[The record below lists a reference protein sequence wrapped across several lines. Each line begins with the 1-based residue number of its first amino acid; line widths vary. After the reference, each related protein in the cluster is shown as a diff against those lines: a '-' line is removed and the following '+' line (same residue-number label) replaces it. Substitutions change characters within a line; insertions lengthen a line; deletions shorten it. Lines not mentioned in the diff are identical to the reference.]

1 MNFSKKTLFWII
13 ILISLAGAFHF
24 FDQEKESEKRIVEA
38 SFRLLPF
45 NVPDVSTF
53 WINNLA
59 DHLKITAMR
68 DGDAWKLAQPLVTK
82 GDKEAIEKYLKI
94 IVTARKDAVLF
105 SQPTP
110 EKLKELGLDNP
121 MIEVGLTANGKETVI
136 IFGEKGPTLN
146 ISYAM
151 FKGNPEVYRVHSDLR
166 AESTKDA
173 YALRDKTIIDFDPVK
188 MKRLEIVQK
197 GKAAVVIEQD
207 NGKWN
212 MLEPSKGQAS
222 MEKVLDTLFSIK
234 NGKIKAFI
242 NDQPADFSAYG
253 LDSPKL
259 TLTVYMPKKATP
271 YKLLIGDKDRKNRGY
286 FAITEQ
292 ADKVFDV
299 EEELVKVILLNMD
312 KYLEKDSVGG

>member
-1 MNFSKKTLFWII
+1 VNFSKKTLFWII

-24 FDQEKESEKRIVEA
+24 FDQEKESEKQVIAA

-45 NVPDVSTF
+45 NVADVSEF
-53 WINNLA
+53 WINNRAEHLEIRAIRA
-59 DHLKITAMR
+59 D
-68 DGDAWKLAQPLVTK
+68 DEWKLVQPLVTK
-82 GDKEAIEKYLKI
+82 GDKEAIEKYLNI
-94 IVTARKDAVLF
+94 IVTARKDAILF
-105 SQPTP
+105 SQPGP

-121 MIEVGLTANGKETVI
+121 KIEVGLTAKGKETVI

-173 YALRDKTIIDFDPVK
+173 YALRDKTIIDFNPVK

-197 GKAAVVIEQD
+197 GKARVVIEQD

-222 MEKVLDTLFSIK
+222 MEKVLETLFSIK

-242 NDQPADFSAYG
+242 DENPSDLTTYG
-253 LDSPKL
+253 LFSPKL
-259 TLTVYMPKKATP
+259 ALTIYMQKKATP
-271 YKLLIGDKDRKNRGY
+271 YKLIIGKKDRKKRGY
-286 FAITEQ
+286 FATTEA

-299 EEELVKVILLNMD
+299 EEDLVKTILLNMD
-312 KYLEKDSVGG
+312 TYLEADAG

>member
-1 MNFSKKTLFWII
+1 VNFSKKTLFWII

-24 FDQEKESEKRIVEA
+24 FDEEKESEKQVIAA

-45 NVPDVSTF
+45 NVADVSEF
-53 WINNLA
+53 WINNRA
-59 DHLKITAMR
+59 DHLKIRAVR
-68 DGDAWKLAQPLVTK
+68 GDDGWKLVQPLVAK

-94 IVTARKDAVLF
+94 IVTARKDAILF
-105 SQPTP
+105 SQPKP

-121 MIEVGLTANGKETVI
+121 KIEVGLTAKGKETVI

-197 GKAAVVIEQD
+197 GKARVVIEQD

-212 MLEPSKGQAS
+212 ILEPSKGQAS
-222 MEKVLDTLFSIK
+222 MEKVLETLFSIK

-242 NDQPADFSAYG
+242 DDKPSDLAAYG
-253 LDSPKL
+253 LFSPKL
-259 TLTVYMPKKATP
+259 MLTIYMQKKAAP
-271 YKLLIGDKDRKNRGY
+271 YKLVIGNKDRQKRGY
-286 FAITEQ
+286 FATTEA

-299 EEELVKVILLNMD
+299 EEGLVKTILLNMD
-312 KYLEKDSVGG
+312 KYLEAEAG